1 MVLKTSHSYSS
12 KATRAIDIPDTS
24 SDTISTLETI
34 LTSPQRLTGFE
45 KYLRRDADHKH
56 LVLLE
61 ELRQLRYETD
71 PDAMSTIV
79 QRIYHNFI
87 EDGSPW
93 FVDLESQH
101 LICQRLQLMEWQNF
115 TASELISIFEEAEA
129 EIMNYLNEIANELFR
144 EFKAPLPAETDGTRK
159 RVVIVG
165 GGFTGC
171 TVASI
176 LDPMS
181 RFEVVLIDN
190 KDSFEYTP
198 SLIRNLVSPAHF
210 SSSVRIPHNTYVKNG
225 RVIIGHAHGISSSAR
240 HILVNDTEIS
250 FDYLVLATGSTYRSQ
265 FKSSDTSTLYRS
277 SQIDNE
283 SRELR
288 NAKSILII
296 GGGLVGCELASEVSR
311 VYNGIDR
318 PKKQRITMVD
328 SGNTLVQRS
337 TPKQQKYAAQY
348 LEKLGV
354 EVVLGERVI
363 PFDDFHKGETIYIG
377 ASGKRYTGYD
387 KVYFATGTKPASEIL
402 LQETDEFANCID
414 CNGRICVKPTL
425 QVDHWLFQH
434 VFSGGDV
441 TNVKEEKTGYAA
453 TLAGV
458 VIARNICRLEKGKQP
473 IRQSECGTI
482 APPQRPLHGVSRQG
496 GVGKENLTS
505 FKKAFSF
512 LSPNWAAL
520 KQFDETQFLSLVSGE
535 SQWSSS
541 VIGTLP
547 KKLMLDKRQSANDK
561 REPRNT
567 LHHPLVWTYSEDTLT
582 NSMLTQLS

>member
-1 MVLKTSHSYSS
+1 M
-12 KATRAIDIPDTS
+12 
-24 SDTISTLETI
+24 LETI

-45 KYLRRDADHKH
+45 SYLRRDAYHKH

-61 ELRQLRYETD
+61 ELRQLRYEKD
-71 PDAMSTIV
+71 PDIMSPIV
-79 QRIYHNFI
+79 QRIYHTFI

-93 FVDLESQH
+93 FVDLKSKPIISQR
-101 LICQRLQLMEWQNF
+101 IRLMDWQNF
-115 TASELISIFEEAEA
+115 NAKQLIGIFEEAEA
-129 EIMNYLNEIANELFR
+129 EIVDFLTDKLRNFR
-144 EFKAPLPAETDGTRK
+144 QSMDSPKSFRAPLPAETDGTRK

-176 LDPMS
+176 LDPMT

-198 SLIRNLVSPAHF
+198 SLIRNLVSPEHF
-210 SSSVRIPHNTYVKNG
+210 SSSIRIPHNTYVKNG
-225 RVIIGHAHGISSSAR
+225 RVIIGYAHGISSSAR

-265 FKSSDTSTLYRS
+265 FKSSDTSTLYRA
-277 SQIDNE
+277 SQIDHE
-283 SRELR
+283 TKELKD
-288 NAKSILII
+288 ADSILII

-311 VYNGIDR
+311 VYDGVSR
-318 PKKQRITMVD
+318 PKKNITLVE
-328 SGNTLVQRS
+328 SGPTLVQRS
-337 TPKQQKYAAQY
+337 TQKQQQYAAQY

-363 PFDDFHKGETIYIG
+363 PFEDFQNEEIVYIG
-377 ASGKRYTGYD
+377 ASGKRYTNYD
-387 KVYFATGTKPASEIL
+387 KVFFATGTKPASEIL
-402 LQETDEFANCID
+402 LRDTDEFANCID
-414 CNGRICVKPTL
+414 CSGRICVKPTL

-453 TLAGV
+453 TLSGV
-458 VIARNICRLEKGKQP
+458 VIARNICRMEKGKRP
-473 IRQSECGTI
+473 IKQSECGTV
-482 APPQRPLHGVSRQG
+482 APPQRPLHGVSRHG
-496 GVGKENLTS
+496 GVGKENLST

-512 LSPNWAAL
+512 LTPHWAAL

-541 VIGTLP
+541 VIGRLP
-547 KKLMLDKRQSANDK
+547 KKLMLNKCHCVQDNHERQTA
-561 REPRNT
+561 
-567 LHHPLVWTYSEDTLT
+567 LAHPLKWTHSDETLT
-582 NSMLTQLS
+582 NSLLGHLSVSDTVA